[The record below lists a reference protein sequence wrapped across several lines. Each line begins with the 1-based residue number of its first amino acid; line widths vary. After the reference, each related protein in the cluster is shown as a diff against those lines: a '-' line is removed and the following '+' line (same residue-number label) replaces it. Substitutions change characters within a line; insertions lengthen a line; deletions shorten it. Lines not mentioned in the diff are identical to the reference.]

1 MSTEKLP
8 DYQKALHIA
17 SVMPRFSSVLSLF
30 DGISCGQIALNR
42 AGIKYDNY
50 FASEIDKH
58 AIKVTQTN
66 YPNTIQLGD
75 VCGIQYEDGALFHH
89 QNDNPL
95 KNGGSFITKIDLL
108 IGGSPCQSFS
118 NAGRGAGFDGKSGL
132 FWEYVRI
139 LKEAQPTYFLLEN
152 VKMKKEWQDVISEAL
167 GVQPIEINSK
177 YFVPQNRP
185 RLFWTNIKIEN
196 IPTTYNHCLND
207 ILEEASDEYYLTEK
221 QKSILDLN
229 YKWSENEIIRHK
241 AGKHQQDNI
250 YRYDGLMACLS
261 ASHHGAAR
269 HLTKTYLPNGEIR
282 RLTENEVEK
291 LQGVP
296 IDYTKIVS
304 SSKRYEVLGN
314 GWTVDVIAHIFGSL
328 LNGA

>member
-1 MSTEKLP
+1 MSTEKLS

>member
-1 MSTEKLP
+1 MN
-8 DYQKALHIA
+8 I
-17 SVMPRFSSVLSLF
+17 LSLF
-30 DGISCGQIALNR
+30 DGISCGQISLNR
-42 AGIKYDNY
+42 VGIKYDNY
-50 FASEIDKH
+50 FASEIDKY
-58 AIKVTQTN
+58 AIQVTQHN
-66 YPNTIQLGD
+66 YPKTIQVGD
-75 VCGIQYEDGALFHH
+75 VTKLKGEDFP
-89 QNDNPL
+89 Q
-95 KNGGSFITKIDLL
+95 IDLL

-118 NAGRGAGFDGKSGL
+118 NAGRGTGFKGKSGL

-139 LKEAQPTYFLLEN
+139 LKEVKPTYFLLEN
-152 VKMKKEWQDVISEAL
+152 VKMKKEWQDIISEAL
-167 GVQPIEINSK
+167 FVKPIEINSK

-185 RLFWTNIKIEN
+185 RLYWTNIEVEN
-196 IPTTYNHCLND
+196 IPTTYKHCLND
-207 ILEEASDEYYLTEK
+207 ILEDATSRYYLTEK

-296 IDYTKIVS
+296 NDYTKGVS

-314 GWTVDVIAHIFGSL
+314 GWTVDVIAHIFK
-328 LNGA
+328 NIKQ

>member
-1 MSTEKLP
+1 MSVGKEK
-8 DYQKALHIA
+8 IN
-17 SVMPRFSSVLSLF
+17 VLSLF
-30 DGISCGQIALNR
+30 DGISCGQIALER
-42 AGIKYDNY
+42 AGIEVENY
-50 FASEIDKH
+50 FASEIDKG
-58 AIKVTQTN
+58 AIQITMDN
-66 YPNTIQLGD
+66 YPNTKQLGS
-75 VCGIQYEDGALFHH
+75 VTEINGIDL
-89 QNDNPL
+89 P
-95 KNGGSFITKIDLL
+95 KIDLL

-139 LKEAQPTYFLLEN
+139 LKDVQPTYFLLEN

-177 YFVPQNRP
+177 FFVPQNRQ
-185 RLFWTNIKIEN
+185 RLFWTNIKIKN

-207 ILEEASDEYYLTEK
+207 ILEEATDEYYLTEK

-269 HLTKTYLPNGEIR
+269 HLTKTYLPNGKIR
-282 RLTENEVEK
+282 RLTENEVER

-296 IDYTKIVS
+296 IDYTKRVS

-314 GWTVDVIAHIFGSL
+314 GWTVDVISFIFSFLRGENF
-328 LNGA
+328 LNSFSHEISIEAQK

>member
-1 MSTEKLP
+1 MSVGKEK
-8 DYQKALHIA
+8 IN
-17 SVMPRFSSVLSLF
+17 VLSLF
-30 DGISCGQIALNR
+30 DGISCGQIALER
-42 AGIKYDNY
+42 VGLEVENY
-50 FASEIDKH
+50 FASEIDKD
-58 AIKVTQTN
+58 AIKITMAN
-66 YPNTIQLGD
+66 YQNTKQLGSVVD
-75 VCGIQYEDGALFHH
+75 LKT
-89 QNDNPL
+89 DNLP
-95 KNGGSFITKIDLL
+95 KIDLL

-118 NAGRGAGFDGKSGL
+118 NAGRGLGFDGKSKL

-139 LKEAQPTYFLLEN
+139 LKEVQPKYFLLEN
-152 VKMKKEWQDVISEAL
+152 VKMKKEWQDIISEAI

-177 YFVPQNRP
+177 FFVPQNRP
-185 RLFWTNIKIEN
+185 RLFWTNINVEN
-196 IPTTYNHCLND
+196 IPTAFNHCLND

-229 YKWSENEIIRHK
+229 YKWSENEIVRHK

-291 LQGVP
+291 LQSVP
-296 IDYTKIVS
+296 KDYTKMVS

-314 GWTVDVIAHIFGSL
+314 GWTIDVIAHIFKYL
-328 LNGA
+328 K

>member
-1 MSTEKLP
+1 MSVGKEK
-8 DYQKALHIA
+8 IN
-17 SVMPRFSSVLSLF
+17 VLSLF
-30 DGISCGQIALNR
+30 DGISCGQIALER
-42 AGIKYDNY
+42 AGIEVENY
-50 FASEIDKH
+50 FASEIDKG
-58 AIKVTQTN
+58 AIQITMNN
-66 YPNTIQLGD
+66 YPNTKQLGSVTD
-75 VCGIQYEDGALFHH
+75 V
-89 QNDNPL
+89 
-95 KNGGSFITKIDLL
+95 KGSDLPKIDLL

-118 NAGRGAGFDGKSGL
+118 NAGRGLGFDGKSGL

-139 LKEAQPTYFLLEN
+139 LKEVQPTYFLLEN
-152 VKMKKEWQDVISEAL
+152 VKMKKEWQDVISESL

-177 YFVPQNRP
+177 FFVPQNRP
-185 RLFWTNIKIEN
+185 RLFWTNINVKN

-207 ILEEASDEYYLTEK
+207 ILEEATDEYYLTEK

-269 HLTKTYLPNGEIR
+269 HLTKTYLPNGKIR

-296 IDYTKIVS
+296 NDYTKIVS

-314 GWTVDVIAHIFGSL
+314 GWTVDVISFIFSFLRGENF
-328 LNGA
+328 LNSFSHESSIEAQK

>member
-1 MSTEKLP
+1 MN
-8 DYQKALHIA
+8 
-17 SVMPRFSSVLSLF
+17 VLSLF
-30 DGISCGQIALNR
+30 DGMSCGQIALNKV
-42 AGIKYDNY
+42 GIEYDNY
-50 FASEIDKH
+50 FASEIDKD
-58 AIKVTQTN
+58 AIQVTQKN
-66 YPNTIQLGD
+66 YPNTKQLGS
-75 VCGIQYEDGALFHH
+75 ITEL
-89 QNDNPL
+89 
-95 KNGGSFITKIDLL
+95 NGVELPKIDLL

-118 NAGRGAGFDGKSGL
+118 NAGRGLGFDGKSKL

-139 LKEAQPTYFLLEN
+139 LKEVQPKYFLLEN
-152 VKMKKEWQDVISEAL
+152 VKMKKEWQDIISEAI

-177 YFVPQNRP
+177 FFVPQNRP
-185 RLFWTNIKIEN
+185 RLFWTNIKVEN
-196 IPTTYNHCLND
+196 IPTTFNHCLND

-261 ASHHGAAR
+261 ASTHGAAR

-296 IDYTKIVS
+296 INYTDNVS
-304 SSKRYEVLGN
+304 SSKRYEMLGN
-314 GWTVDVIAHIFGSL
+314 GWTVDVIAHIFKYIKK
-328 LNGA
+328 

>member
-1 MSTEKLP
+1 M
-8 DYQKALHIA
+8 
-17 SVMPRFSSVLSLF
+17 
-30 DGISCGQIALNR
+30 
-42 AGIKYDNY
+42 
-50 FASEIDKH
+50 
-58 AIKVTQTN
+58 
-66 YPNTIQLGD
+66 
-75 VCGIQYEDGALFHH
+75 
-89 QNDNPL
+89 
-95 KNGGSFITKIDLL
+95 
-108 IGGSPCQSFS
+108 
-118 NAGRGAGFDGKSGL
+118 
-132 FWEYVRI
+132 
-139 LKEAQPTYFLLEN
+139 
-152 VKMKKEWQDVISEAL
+152 
-167 GVQPIEINSK
+167 
-177 YFVPQNRP
+177 PQNRP

-207 ILEEASDEYYLTEK
+207 ILEEASNEYYLTEK
-221 QKSILDLN
+221 QKAILDLN

-314 GWTVDVIAHIFGSL
+314 GWTVDVIAHILGGL
-328 LNGA
+328 K